1 MLKKPPRRRR
11 YAVGMTNDRL
21 VIVGGGVIGLC
32 TAWHALRRGFD
43 VTVLDRGPEGGD
55 NCSMGNA
62 GMIVPSHFIP
72 LAAPGM
78 VSKGLRWMFNPRSPF
93 YIRPGLD
100 PQLIRWCLLFLRH
113 ANARHVNNSMELLR
127 DLSLE
132 SRRLFVEMSGEE
144 DFGLVRKGLLM
155 LCNTAKGLAEEVE
168 MAEAAHRIG
177 IQADVLDA
185 AQAAA
190 LDPGI
195 EMDIAGAVHFP
206 QDCHLDPL
214 RFLNSVRKRVLSMGG
229 RIVHEVEVD
238 RFETAGNRIVSVSAG
253 GQRFEGGRFVLCGG
267 SWTAR
272 LLAKTGIRL
281 PLQPGKGYSMTLE
294 KPAQLP
300 GICSILCEAKV
311 AVTPMGGRLRIG
323 GTMEVGSMDHHVKP
337 KRVRGI
343 VESVSSY
350 LPAIRPEHFD
360 GIKPWV
366 GLRPVSPDGIPYLG
380 AVPHLPNLFVSTGH
394 AMMGLSLGPVSGK
407 LMSDLLAGD
416 APFRDIGGM
425 AVGRF

>member
-1 MLKKPPRRRR
+1 
-11 YAVGMTNDRL
+11 MTKDRV

-32 TAWHALRRGFD
+32 TAWHALRKGFE
-43 VTVLDRGPEGGD
+43 VTLLERGPEGGD
-55 NCSMGNA
+55 SCSVGNA

-93 YIRPGLD
+93 YIHMRLD

-113 ANARHVNNSMELLR
+113 ANARHVENSAGLLR

-155 LCNTAKGLAEEVE
+155 LCKTEKGLAEEVE

-177 IQADVLDA
+177 IRADVLDA

-190 LDPGI
+190 LDSGI

-214 RFLNSVRKRVLSMGG
+214 RFLRFVRSRVLSTGG
-229 RIVHEVEVD
+229 HIVHDVEVD
-238 RFETAGNRIVSVSAG
+238 QMDTSGGKIIAVSGS

-272 LLAKTGIRL
+272 LLAKTGVRL
-281 PLQPGKGYSMTLE
+281 PLQPGKGYSMTLDN
-294 KPAQLP
+294 PPRLP
-300 GICSILCEAKV
+300 EICSILCEAKV

-323 GTMEVGSMDHHVKP
+323 GTMEVGSMDLNVNP
-337 KRVRGI
+337 SRVRGI
-343 VESVSSY
+343 VESVSKYFPS
-350 LPAIRPEHFD
+350 
-360 GIKPWV
+360 IKAEAFEGVERWV
-366 GLRPVSPDGIPYLG
+366 GLRPVTPDGIPYLG
-380 AVPHLPNLFVSTGH
+380 PAPHLSNLYVSTGH
-394 AMMGLSLGPVSGK
+394 GMMGLSLGPVSGK
-407 LMSDLLAGD
+407 LMADLLAGEK
-416 APFRDIGGM
+416 PFRDIGGM

>member
-1 MLKKPPRRRR
+1 MIKTDMSNKR
-11 YAVGMTNDRL
+11 V

-32 TAWHALRRGFD
+32 TAYHALRKGLEVTILERGA
-43 VTVLDRGPEGGD
+43 EGGD
-55 NCSMGNA
+55 SCSHGNA

-78 VSKGLRWMFNPRSPF
+78 VSKGLRWMLNPRSPF
-93 YIRPGLD
+93 YIRPAID

-113 ANARHVNNSMELLR
+113 ANARHVENSVELLR

-132 SRRLFVEMSGEE
+132 SRRLFVEMAGED

-155 LCNTAKGLAEEVE
+155 LCRTEKTLEDEAKVADAARRLGIEVE
-168 MAEAAHRIG
+168 
-177 IQADVLDA
+177 VLTA
-185 AQAAA
+185 AQTAA
-190 LDPGI
+190 LDPGV
-195 EMDIAGAVHFP
+195 EMDITGAVYFP
-206 QDCHLDPL
+206 QDCHLDPA
-214 RFLNSVRKRVLSMGG
+214 RFMSCLKKRVIEMGAEIAYG
-229 RIVHEVEVD
+229 MEAD
-238 RFETAGNRIVSVSAG
+238 RFETAGGKMVAVSGG

-267 SWTAR
+267 SWTAK
-272 LLAKTGIRL
+272 LLTKIGIKL

-337 KRVRGI
+337 DRVRGI
-343 VESVSSY
+343 VESVSKY
-350 LPAIRPEHFD
+350 LPAIKPEDFEGVHR
-360 GIKPWV
+360 WV

-380 AVPHLPNLFVSTGH
+380 AAPHLSNLFVSTGH
-394 AMMGLSLGPVSGK
+394 GMMGLSLGPVSGK
-407 LMSDLLAGD
+407 VMSDLLAGEK
-416 APFRDIGGM
+416 PFRDIGGM

>member
-1 MLKKPPRRRR
+1 MIKTDMSNKR
-11 YAVGMTNDRL
+11 V

-32 TAWHALRRGFD
+32 TAWHVLRKGQE
-43 VTVLDRGPEGGD
+43 VTLLERGPEGGD
-55 NCSMGNA
+55 NCSFGNA

-113 ANARHVNNSMELLR
+113 ANARHVENSVELLR

-132 SRRLFVEMSGEE
+132 SRRLFVEMAGED

-155 LCNTAKGLAEEVE
+155 LCRSDKALDEEVK
-168 MAEAAHRIG
+168 MAEAARRIG
-177 IQADVLDA
+177 IEADVLDA
-185 AQAAA
+185 SQAAA

-195 EMDIAGAVHFP
+195 RMDITGAVHFP
-206 QDCHLDPL
+206 QDCHLEPARFMRCL
-214 RFLNSVRKRVLSMGG
+214 RNRVLSMGG
-229 RIVHEVEVD
+229 NIIHNVEVD
-238 RFETAGNRIVSVSAG
+238 HFETSG
-253 GQRFEGGRFVLCGG
+253 GKVLSLSGGGRRFEGGRFVLCGG

-294 KPAQLP
+294 NPAQLP

-323 GTMEVGSMDHHVKP
+323 GTMEVGCMDHHVKP
-337 KRVRGI
+337 NRVRGI
-343 VESVSSY
+343 VESVSKY

-360 GIKPWV
+360 GVDRWV

-380 AVPHLPNLFVSTGH
+380 AAPHLSNLYVSTGH
-394 AMMGLSLGPVSGK
+394 GMMGLSLGPVSGK
-407 LMSDLLAGD
+407 LMADLLTGD

>member
-1 MLKKPPRRRR
+1 
-11 YAVGMTNDRL
+11 MTKDRV

-32 TAWHALRRGFD
+32 TAYHALRRGFE

-55 NCSMGNA
+55 NCSLGNA

-78 VSKGLRWMFNPRSPF
+78 VAKGLRWMFNPRSPF

-113 ANARHVNNSMELLR
+113 ANARHVENSMDLLR

-132 SRRLFVEMSGEE
+132 SRRLFVEMAGED

-155 LCNTAKGLAEEVE
+155 LCRSDKALEEEAKVAEE
-168 MAEAAHRIG
+168 AHRIG
-177 IQADVLDA
+177 IEAEVLSA
-185 AQAAA
+185 QQAAA
-190 LDPGI
+190 LDPNV
-195 EMDIAGAVHFP
+195 EMNIIGAVHFP
-206 QDCHLDPL
+206 QDCHLEPA
-214 RFLNSVRKRVLSMGG
+214 RFMCCLRKRVISMGG
-229 RIVHEVEVD
+229 NIACGVEVD
-238 RFETAGNRIVSVSAG
+238 RFETNGGKVVAVSGG

-272 LLAKTGIRL
+272 LLAKTGINL

-294 KPAQLP
+294 NPAQLP

-323 GTMEVGSMDHHVKP
+323 GTMEVGSMDHQVKP
-337 KRVRGI
+337 GRVRGI
-343 VESVSSY
+343 VESVSKY
-350 LPAIRPEHFD
+350 MPAIRPEDFEGVD
-360 GIKPWV
+360 RWV

-380 AVPHLPNLFVSTGH
+380 AAPHLSNLFVSTGH
-394 AMMGLSLGPVSGK
+394 GMMGLSLGPVSGK
-407 LMSDLLAGD
+407 LMAGLLAGD
-416 APFRDIGGM
+416 TPFRDIGRM